1 MENTKQIATIQ
12 IVGSNVMEI
21 QSALTKMIAA
31 ARMASNGV
39 NFGGS
44 SCIDVENQDGIEV
57 AHIDLIEE
65 TLTDQSKVYNV
76 RLRFSNVE

>member
-1 MENTKQIATIQ
+1 MEKQIATIE
-12 IVGSNVMEI
+12 IVGSNVMEL
-21 QSALTKMIAA
+21 QGALTEMIGA

-44 SCIDVENQDGIEV
+44 SCIDVENQYGIEV
-57 AHIDLIEE
+57 AHVDLIEE

-76 RLRFSNVE
+76 RLRFSNAQ